1 MAMLVYSLKNN
12 VTPKTIL
19 SKGFLYLGHVKKV
32 YMRRFARYGTICT
45 IKKSEK
51 KKNKT
56 GRSVTLSKVG
66 AFHVFSIVQ
75 MVPNRAKH
83 HTFGTICTILKT

>member
-1 MAMLVYSLKNN
+1 MAMIVYSLKNN

-19 SKGFLYLGHVKKV
+19 SKGFLYLGRVKKV

-51 KKNKT
+51 NKNKKQ
-56 GRSVTLSKVG
+56 GGVL
-66 AFHVFSIVQ
+66 
-75 MVPNRAKH
+75 
-83 HTFGTICTILKT
+83 L